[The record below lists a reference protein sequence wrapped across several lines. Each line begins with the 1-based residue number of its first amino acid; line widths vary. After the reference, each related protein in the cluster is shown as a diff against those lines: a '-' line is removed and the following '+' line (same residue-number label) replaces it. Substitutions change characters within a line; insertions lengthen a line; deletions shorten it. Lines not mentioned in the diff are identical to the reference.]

1 MGNKNIK
8 LFGIPI
14 GFLLLGVLFLIL
26 GANGDKIAVNFSRP
40 PGATSWTTSGSTIDA
55 FTSVLM
61 IIGISFQ
68 VLFIIT
74 FSISFYNWQKGHH

>member
-1 MGNKNIK
+1 MGKENIK

-14 GFLLLGVLFLIL
+14 VFLLLGILFLIL
-26 GANGDKIAVNFSRP
+26 GANGDSIAVNFSRP
-40 PGATSWTTSGSTIDA
+40 PGATSWTTSGSTADA

-68 VLFIIT
+68 ILFIST
-74 FSISFYNWQKGHH
+74 FSISFYLWQKGSR